1 VSAIVALADAVV
13 SELNAEAWSLP
24 FVARRLYRPRFEA
37 ADLKTLQVSVVP
49 RSLVIEAASRALD
62 SRKYRLDVAVQ
73 QKLDAESAE
82 EIDPL
87 LGLVEEIAR
96 HFRLRRPSAMPS
108 AVCVKVENDPVY
120 AVEHLDE
127 LRCFTSILTLSFRV
141 VEG

>member
-1 VSAIVALADAVV
+1 MATIVALADAVV
-13 SELNAEAWSLP
+13 SELNGEGWSLP
-24 FVARRLYRPRFEA
+24 FAARRLYRPRFEP

-49 RSLVIEAASRALD
+49 RSLVIEAASRADD
-62 SRKYRLDVAVQ
+62 SRQYQIDIAVQ
-73 QKLDAESAE
+73 QKLDADPSE

-96 HFRLRRPSAMPS
+96 HFRLRRPAAMPT

-127 LRCFTSILTLSFRV
+127 LRCFTSIITLSFRMV
-141 VEG
+141 G